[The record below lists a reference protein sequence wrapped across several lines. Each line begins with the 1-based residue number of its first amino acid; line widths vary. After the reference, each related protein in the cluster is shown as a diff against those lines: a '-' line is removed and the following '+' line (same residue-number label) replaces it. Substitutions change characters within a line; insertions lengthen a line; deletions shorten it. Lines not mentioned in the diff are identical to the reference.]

1 MGLPSSPKPRTP
13 PNLEK
18 KTLSGSL
25 WHWLV
30 IQFHN
35 PKNHIMNRPR
45 TFFPRPLSAPPTLLI
60 LALGALLAALPGAA
74 LAEAFSGNL
83 LLVAK
88 GEVEVYHNG
97 RKIVLRDK
105 ADDQQHFRV
114 KVPERSFNAGD
125 VIVLRVHSPYVYRAI
140 SAAVNLAKKG
150 GQIPIKKEN
159 WRFLGPNTDPRKIT
173 AATLQASQVVPASAT
188 PDGNGEA
195 EREKLGFLTGSD
207 WVKTADNL
215 KSSYCIG
222 FLITQEMLNA
232 RQAVK

>member
-1 MGLPSSPKPRTP
+1 
-13 PNLEK
+13 
-18 KTLSGSL
+18 
-25 WHWLV
+25 
-30 IQFHN
+30 
-35 PKNHIMNRPR
+35 MNRPR
-45 TFFPRPLSAPPTLLI
+45 TFFPRPLSAPHTLLI

-74 LAEAFSGNL
+74 LAEEAFSGNL

-173 AATLQASQVVPASAT
+173 AATLQAS
-188 PDGNGEA
+188 
-195 EREKLGFLTGSD
+195 
-207 WVKTADNL
+207 
-215 KSSYCIG
+215 
-222 FLITQEMLNA
+222 
-232 RQAVK
+232 

>member
-1 MGLPSSPKPRTP
+1 M
-13 PNLEK
+13 
-18 KTLSGSL
+18 
-25 WHWLV
+25 
-30 IQFHN
+30 
-35 PKNHIMNRPR
+35 NHSR
-45 TFFPRPLSAPPTLLI
+45 TFLPRLRSAPRILLI
-60 LALGALLAALPGAA
+60 LALGALLAALPGVAW
-74 LAEAFSGNL
+74 AEAFSGNL

-114 KVPERSFNAGD
+114 KLPERSFNAGD
-125 VIVLRVHSPYVYRAI
+125 VIVLQVRSPYVYRAI
-140 SAAVNLAKKG
+140 SAAVDLAKKG
-150 GQIPIKKEN
+150 GQVPIKKEH

-173 AATLQASQVVPASAT
+173 AATLQASQVVPAAAE

-195 EREKLGFLTGSD
+195 EREKLGFLPGSD

-222 FLITQEMLNA
+222 FLLTQEMLDA
-232 RQAVK
+232 RQPVK